1 MREMRY
7 HKYNKKNKRKTRSAI
22 MKKNF
27 MNFMLGSAMMEM
39 DIVPSMTPLF
49 GRQKNRRAK

>member
-1 MREMRY
+1 
-7 HKYNKKNKRKTRSAI
+7 

>member
-1 MREMRY
+1 M
-7 HKYNKKNKRKTRSAI
+7 NKK
-22 MKKNF
+22 F

-39 DIVPSMTPLF
+39 DIVPTMTPIF